1 MVLGISTVLPVIMEG
16 NSSIN
21 WSACFKVINWGVFV
35 ANTGKTRVDRLKED
49 ILSGPIIKTILVLG
63 WPVMISNGLQMLYN
77 LVDTYWLGKLGKVAV
92 AAPTVGFPVV
102 FLLISLGSGFSIAGV
117 SLVSQHTGAGSE
129 KNANEAAGQVM
140 SFMFISALVMSVGGY
155 FLAPF
160 LLKTLMGVPED
171 VYPKALSYIRI
182 IFWGMPT
189 MFIFFAFR
197 ALIRGIG
204 DMVTPML
211 ITGGSMV
218 ANVILDPI
226 LIFGLAGLPEM
237 GVAGAAMATILSRAV
252 ASVVAIYL
260 LFSDRIE
267 LRITLK
273 SLRLRFHWVSQ
284 IIKIGLPS
292 AIGQMGTA
300 IGFVL
305 LMGLVS
311 RIGVVAVSAYGIGQR
326 IISLLNISIWGLASP
341 LTTMIG
347 QNIGAENKERAIR
360 AAHRSFALAFGTLFA
375 LAVTVYFFRRPLF
388 RVFIDDPAVIDVGA
402 RFLTVFIWSIPFFGI
417 FSLVSSVFRGSGHT
431 RPPMVL
437 SLIRL
442 LVLRVGISYLLAFS
456 LVGINMGADGLWLG
470 LFISNTLSGI
480 MAFAWFLRGTWLEKT
495 IDQAEPEPEPLNKAK
510 ESADLSGAAV
520 D

>member
-1 MVLGISTVLPVIMEG
+1 M
-16 NSSIN
+16 
-21 WSACFKVINWGVFV
+21 

-77 LVDTYWLGKLGKVAV
+77 LVDTYWLGKLGKEAV
-92 AAPTVGFPVV
+92 AAPTLGFPVV

-117 SLVSQHTGAGSE
+117 ALVSQHTGAGSE
-129 KNANEAAGQVM
+129 KHANEAAGQVM
-140 SFMFISALVMSVGGY
+140 SFMFISALVLSVGGY

-160 LLKTLMGVPED
+160 LLDTLMGAPEA

-182 IFWGMPT
+182 IFWGLPT

-197 ALIRGIG
+197 SLVRGIG

-211 ITGGSMV
+211 ITGGSMI

-226 LIFGLAGLPEM
+226 LIFGLVGLPEM
-237 GVAGAAMATILSRAV
+237 GVAGAAMATVLSRAAAAAV
-252 ASVVAIYL
+252 AGYL
-260 LFSDRIE
+260 LFSGRIE
-267 LRITLK
+267 VTVTLQ
-273 SLRLRFHWVSQ
+273 SLRLKFHWVSQ
-284 IIKIGLPS
+284 ILRIGLPS
-292 AIGQMGTA
+292 AIGQVGTA
-300 IGFVL
+300 IGFVV

-347 QNIGAENKERAIR
+347 QNIGAENKDRAIT
-360 AAHRSFALAFGTLFA
+360 AAHRSFALAFSTLSA
-375 LAVTVYFFRRPLF
+375 LAIVVYLFRKPLF
-388 RVFIDDPAVIDVGA
+388 RVFIDDPAVIEVGA
-402 RFLTVFIWSIPFFGI
+402 RFITIFIWSIPFFGI

-431 RPPMVL
+431 KPPMIL

-442 LVLRVGISYLLAFS
+442 LVLRVGISYLLAFG
-456 LVGINMGADGLWLG
+456 LVGLNMGADGLWLG

-495 IDQAEPEPEPLNKAK
+495 IDQGQPEPGALNKTK